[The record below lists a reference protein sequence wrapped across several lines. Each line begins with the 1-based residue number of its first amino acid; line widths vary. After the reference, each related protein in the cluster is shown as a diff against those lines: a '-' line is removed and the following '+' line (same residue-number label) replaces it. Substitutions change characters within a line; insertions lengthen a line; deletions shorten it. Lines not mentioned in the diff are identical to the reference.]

1 MLKAIGHGF
10 RNLANFQGRDARQAF
25 WFWVL
30 FLYVVT
36 TAVSMVVTMPMT
48 AGAMAT
54 GIQQGIAQAGNADR
68 AAAEAAAQA
77 AIVDSIAG
85 YMPLMTAITIATGV
99 IYLVG
104 LAAAFVRRLHDS
116 DLPGWWALLP
126 GGLQAVN
133 IAMVPSQMGRMQ
145 ETLTASM
152 SGNPLAS
159 INAMAGSFG
168 ISALAAW
175 GAIIVLVVLGVRKS
189 SPGPNR
195 YGDAPFVA

>member
-10 RNLANFQGRDARQAF
+10 RNIVNFEGRDARQAF

-36 TAVSMVVTMPMT
+36 TAISMVVTMPMT

-68 AAAEAAAQA
+68 AAADAAAQA
-77 AIVDSIAG
+77 AIVQSIAG
-85 YMPLMTAITIATGV
+85 YMPLMTGITIATGL
-99 IYLVG
+99 IYLFG

-116 DLPGWWALLP
+116 GLPGWWAILP
-126 GGLQAVN
+126 GGLQAAN
-133 IAMVPSQMGRMQ
+133 IALVPAQMGRMQ
-145 ETLTASM
+145 ETLTAAM
-152 SGNPLAS
+152 SGNPFAG

-168 ISALAAW
+168 ISALCAW
-175 GAIIVLVVLGVRKS
+175 GAIIALIVLGVRKS
-189 SPGPNR
+189 TPGPNR